1 MRGGD
6 GLDESG
12 KDVGKKWVD
21 RNVCRGLGRR
31 KQGQSPPPALVS
43 ASADIDLHVYS
54 GNLLMTE
61 SPVHL
66 SISGLGVQE

>member
-1 MRGGD
+1 MNKEGIGIVRGGD

-31 KQGQSPPPALVS
+31 KRGQSPHQPSSLLVP
-43 ASADIDLHVYS
+43 
-54 GNLLMTE
+54 T
-61 SPVHL
+61 
-66 SISGLGVQE
+66 